1 MNELKIPCLVYSRVT
16 GYVRPTS
23 SYNEGKKQ
31 EFKERK
37 MYDKSI

>member
-16 GYVRPTS
+16 GYVRPQS
-23 SYNEGKKQ
+23 SYNDGKKQ
-31 EFKERK
+31 EFTDRK